1 MLKFSRSLYFGN
13 HSSESIHIWTM
24 VPSRVS
30 FHSMTSDSRVHAGGG
45 ARGQNLVHLQ
55 KLGFLCLSFLEVYI
69 GGSPSRKILRFN
81 TIVFRKD
88 KWVIIVK
95 VIIRTLKIRVL
106 WGLKVVP
113 IGRNKGR

>member
-1 MLKFSRSLYFGN
+1 MINGIFDEKLKKIHMIFFELLPFFKILDAEILHLLYSGMRYRL
-13 HSSESIHIWTM
+13 E
-24 VPSRVS
+24 
-30 FHSMTSDSRVHAGGG
+30 TS
-45 ARGQNLVHLQ
+45 
-55 KLGFLCLSFLEVYI
+55 CI

-88 KWVIIVK
+88 KWGIILK
-95 VIIRTLKIRVL
+95 VIIRTSKIRVL

>member
-1 MLKFSRSLYFGN
+1 MIYYRKRK
-13 HSSESIHIWTM
+13 I
-24 VPSRVS
+24 
-30 FHSMTSDSRVHAGGG
+30 
-45 ARGQNLVHLQ
+45 
-55 KLGFLCLSFLEVYI
+55 I

-88 KWVIIVK
+88 KWGIILK
-95 VIIRTLKIRVL
+95 VIICTSKIRVL